1 MHSTP
6 LLTDRSQLIARLQ
19 ESPEFDLL
27 VIGGGATGLSVALDA
42 ACRGHRVAL
51 LEAHDFAEGSSSRAT
66 KLLHGGVR
74 YLAQGNLALVR
85 EALRERTAMLRNAPH
100 LASPL
105 AFVMPSYHFGEQSFH
120 HLGLWLYDAL
130 AGAASLG
137 KAQGLSRLQALQA
150 LPTLRTDGLKGGVR
164 FWDGQF
170 DDARLALDERF
181 QPGDAVLERRHESAE
196 ITPRDPCRSPVN
208 GYELLVKEE
217 ATRVSTEFHAASQPR
232 LNRR

>member
-6 LLTDRSQLIARLQ
+6 LPTDRSQLIARLQ
-19 ESPEFDLL
+19 ESPEYDLL

-85 EALRERTAMLRNAPH
+85 EALRERSAMLRNAPH

-137 KAQGLSRLQALQA
+137 TAQGLSRLQALSSLLQLA
-150 LPTLRTDGLKGGVR
+150 GWTLRRDYGLQAANELLRGLRSGLL
-164 FWDGQF
+164 G
-170 DDARLALDERF
+170 
-181 QPGDAVLERRHESAE
+181 RRHDAAAH
-196 ITPRDPCRSPVN
+196 PPVRRPVRCRHVRKR
-208 GYELLVKEE
+208 GG
-217 ATRVSTEFHAASQPR
+217 AG
-232 LNRR
+232 